1 MNHTYAKAIFILPF
15 IVFVVLGVAAK
26 LRIDG
31 IPVAKRR
38 IGVVEVVQ
46 LLLNV
51 SGYIGLP
58 LAWILSERFAFA
70 DYAARPFAIIAG
82 AMLYG
87 WGVWLFHRTLR
98 ELGKYWS
105 PSLELKEGHRLVTE
119 GVYRRVRHPMYLSL
133 IIMAAGQALAI
144 PNYLAGPAALV
155 AIILLIAFRVPA
167 EERMMIEEFGDE
179 YEAYRKRTNRLI
191 PGLW

>member
-1 MNHTYAKAIFILPF
+1 MNHTYAKAIFALPF

-51 SGYIGLP
+51 TGYIWLP
-58 LAWILSERFAFA
+58 LVWLFFKPLAFA
-70 DYAARPFAIIAG
+70 DYPARPFAIITG

-119 GVYRRVRHPMYLSL
+119 GVYRRVRHPMYLSA
-133 IIMAAGQALAI
+133 IIIAAGQALAI

-155 AIILLIAFRVPA
+155 SIIMLVAFRVPA